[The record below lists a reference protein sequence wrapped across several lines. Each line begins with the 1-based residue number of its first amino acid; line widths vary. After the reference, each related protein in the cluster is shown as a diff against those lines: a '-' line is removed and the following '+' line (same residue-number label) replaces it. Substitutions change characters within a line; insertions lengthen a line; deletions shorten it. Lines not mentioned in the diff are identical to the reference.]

1 MKTTVNSLTIETTIT
16 TEPVAPVSP
25 ASAAQPPAPPAPAQP
40 AFSLRLAIGLTGMLL
55 ASLLAIVNEQVTAQA
70 MNDVRGALSIGSDDG
85 TWLTAL
91 FEAANVATMVFA
103 PWFGITFTLKRFTL
117 GALIAAMLF
126 GFLCPLSPNLPAFYL
141 LRVLQGIAGGCI
153 PPMLIIVALRY
164 LPPKIKLY
172 GLAGYALTAT
182 FGPSVGTPL
191 AALWTEY
198 VSWKM
203 AYWQIVPFGVIS
215 GIAIQFGLPQDPL
228 KLERFESFDWFG
240 LLTGFPAVAMLV
252 IGLLQGDRL
261 DWLNSTFICLM
272 LGGGTLL
279 LVLFLVNEWYHP
291 VPFFK
296 LQMLS
301 RRNFSHGLSTLVGA
315 VVLLVGV
322 AAIPGQF
329 LAHAHG
335 YRPLQ
340 TTPLSL
346 LVAIPLLITLPL
358 TAAVLNLRRVDS
370 RWVMAFGLSLIALSC
385 FLGSFMTSEWIRDN
399 FYWLQSLQIVAQ
411 PMVILAILM
420 GVTTGLPPTD
430 GSFASAMFNSLRGF
444 AGVVATALIEGLG
457 TAREHFHSSML
468 VDQLGNNALITS
480 ASYDSAQGYGE
491 LAHRIH
497 EQAIVLTSA
506 DLYRVMAC
514 IAIAVLLLVPVL
526 LVPVLPVRIYP
537 PWSTTPPTPR

>member
-1 MKTTVNSLTIETTIT
+1 MTTATPLT
-16 TEPVAPVSP
+16 TEAPTAAVAPPIAPLV
-25 ASAAQPPAPPAPAQP
+25 AAEAPAQP
-40 AFSLRLAIGLTGMLL
+40 SPPAQQGLSLRLATGLIGMLL
-55 ASLLAIVNEQVTAQA
+55 ASLLAIVNEQVTALA
-70 MNDVRGALSIGSDDG
+70 MTDVRGALSIGHDDG
-85 TWLTAL
+85 SWLTVL
-91 FEAANVATMVFA
+91 FEAANVSTMIFA

-117 GALIAAMLF
+117 VAVIASMLF
-126 GFLCPLSPNLPAFYL
+126 GVLCPFAPNLPTFYL
-141 LRVLQGIAGGCI
+141 LRVLQGIAGGCL

-182 FGPSVGTPL
+182 FGPTIGTPL

-203 AYWQIVPFGVIS
+203 AFWQIVPFGLIS
-215 GIAIQFGLPQDPL
+215 CAAIQYGLPQDPM
-228 KLERFESFDWFG
+228 KLERFRSFDWTG
-240 LLTGFPAVAMLV
+240 LLTGLPAVAMLV
-252 IGLLQGDRL
+252 MGLLQGDRL
-261 DWLNSTFICLM
+261 DWLNSPFICVM

-279 LVLFLVNEWYHP
+279 FVLFLVNEWYHP
-291 VPFFK
+291 LPFFK
-296 LQMLS
+296 LQLMY

-315 VVLLVGV
+315 VMLLVGV
-322 AAIPGQF
+322 AVIPAQF
-329 LAHAHG
+329 LAKVHT

-340 TTPLSL
+340 TAPLSL
-346 LVAIPLLITLPL
+346 LVAIPLLIALPL

-370 RWVMAFGLSLIALSC
+370 RWVMAFGLSLVATTC

-420 GVTTGLPPTD
+420 GVTTGLPPTE
-430 GSFASAMFNSLRGF
+430 GPFASAMFNSLKAF
-444 AGVVATALIEGLG
+444 AGVAATALIDGLG

-468 VDQLGNNALITS
+468 VDHLGNNALI
-480 ASYDSAQGYGE
+480 ASQSIDGAHGLGE

-497 EQAIVLTSA
+497 EQAVVLTSA
-506 DLYRVMAC
+506 DLYRVMAV
-514 IAIAVLLLVPVL
+514 IAVAVLL

-537 PWSTTPPTPR
+537 PWSTPPSTR